1 MGAVVGKPASLVCF
15 VNDSSKKSPHKPG
28 QYLGSKSVINVEG
41 GVIAELG
48 SQLSYSSKN
57 IPGSSTGT
65 EFVYIPNI
73 SPVQKEQNEGSHEL
87 KTQCL
92 FVEPAKENLSGGDFV
107 YYVSNLNGQNMT
119 T

>member
-1 MGAVVGKPASLVCF
+1 MGAGVGKPASLVS
-15 VNDSSKKSPHKPG
+15 VDHGSKKPPHKPG
-28 QYLGSKSVINVEG
+28 QHPGSMSVIKVEG

-48 SQLSYSSKN
+48 SQISYSSKH

-65 EFVYIPNI
+65 DFVYIPDV
-73 SPVQKEQNEGSHEL
+73 SPIEKKQNDDSHEL
-87 KTQCL
+87 MTQCL
-92 FVEPAKENLSGGDFV
+92 FVEPAKGNLSGGDFV